1 MRVWVRVRENVSG
14 TFSLLSVVKVFLSLS
29 LFLLSEVFLIEVL
42 LFLSLL
48 VGVVRR
54 VVVDGGAVRALQL
67 LDQLGVILLK
77 VKTNEPRG
85 PYRESCSSKWPTE
98 LVRQGRQ
105 LAYLCTR
112 NLVGRNS
119 FYPQCTPHTHT

>member
-85 PYRESCSSKWPTE
+85 PYEC
-98 LVRQGRQ
+98 
-105 LAYLCTR
+105 LALLSGPP
-112 NLVGRNS
+112 N
-119 FYPQCTPHTHT
+119 